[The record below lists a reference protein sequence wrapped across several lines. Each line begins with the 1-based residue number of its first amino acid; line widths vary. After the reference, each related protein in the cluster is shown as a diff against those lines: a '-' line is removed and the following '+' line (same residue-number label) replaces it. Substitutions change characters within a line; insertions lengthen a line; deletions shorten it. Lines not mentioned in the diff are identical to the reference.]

1 MPAGWRDF
9 GWGAGHK
16 AWGKRPQVW
25 SKRPS
30 GFVGGRVLGLGH
42 QPPSLEE
49 MLTKRLTGVVPF
61 CNFHLSVMAIPA
73 SQS

>member
-30 GFVGGRVLGLGH
+30 GFAGGRVLGLGQAYSEILLYEWH
-42 QPPSLEE
+42 TQE
-49 MLTKRLTGVVPF
+49 F
-61 CNFHLSVMAIPA
+61 
-73 SQS
+73 